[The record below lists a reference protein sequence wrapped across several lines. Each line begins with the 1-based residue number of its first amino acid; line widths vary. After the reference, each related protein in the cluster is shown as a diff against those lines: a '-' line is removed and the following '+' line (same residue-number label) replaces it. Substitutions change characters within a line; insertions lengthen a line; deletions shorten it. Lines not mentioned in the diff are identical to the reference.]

1 MPKIISLEKKKRLY
15 KVVFDDERTIYVTED
30 TIVRFFLSKGAV
42 FENAEIDKIA
52 EFADF
57 SRGKNLGLYYIS
69 FKQRTKKEV
78 IRYLIDHEIPNVQI
92 AKIIDALEASRFI
105 DDPAYAESFVR
116 GKVLGKSSGP
126 YQIQQKLVDKGI
138 DKTLALEKLELL
150 YDFDTQVAVATH
162 LAEKLVMS
170 KYSRLPLKALKMK
183 IATNLTSKG
192 FSYDISKI
200 AIDNLE
206 LESDEDNES
215 ELLQK
220 ELDKIMRKY
229 SRKYDGYDLKQRVSN
244 ALARKGFDFD
254 VINRELREIDF

>member
-42 FENAEIDKIA
+42 FENAEIEKIS

-57 SRGKNLGLYYIS
+57 SRGKSLGLYYIS

-116 GKVLGKSSGP
+116 GKVLGKSSAP
-126 YQIQQKLVDKGI
+126 IKS
-138 DKTLALEKLELL
+138 
-150 YDFDTQVAVATH
+150 
-162 LAEKLVMS
+162 S
-170 KYSRLPLKALKMK
+170 K
-183 IATNLTSKG
+183 N
-192 FSYDISKI
+192 
-200 AIDNLE
+200 
-206 LESDEDNES
+206 
-215 ELLQK
+215 
-220 ELDKIMRKY
+220 
-229 SRKYDGYDLKQRVSN
+229 
-244 ALARKGFDFD
+244 
-254 VINRELREIDF
+254 